1 MFKVSKLQFF
11 VIFGYNNTT
20 NITTTLITSKQSINH
35 KRLNIETNPA
45 PHTLPNTVKHLS
57 HPKTLKQTNIPN
69 KLQNT
74 PKKYEISN
82 IPPSTIKYL

>member
-20 NITTTLITSKQSINH
+20 NIITTLITSKQSINQ

-45 PHTLPNTVKHLS
+45 PHTLPNTLEHLS
-57 HPKTLKQTNIPN
+57 HPKTLQQTIIQN

-74 PKKYEISN
+74 NKNNKISN
-82 IPPSTIKYL
+82 TPPSTIKYL